1 MSFVSRAL
9 KRWFFSSSSYWEK
22 RYRDGGNSGAG
33 SYNELAAYKADF
45 INNFIRANGVT
56 RLFDFGSGDG
66 NQAGYLQVESY
77 LGVDVSKTAV
87 TMCRDKFK
95 SDSKKRF
102 VVYNPDTFKTE
113 IAAYKPQLSISMD
126 VLYHLVE
133 DEVFTK
139 YMTEL
144 FETAGEHVVIY
155 ASNFDSKDKSLHHRD
170 RNFTP
175 FVERTFPQWSLVK
188 TETNPHRDK
197 SIADFFV
204 YTREQAAV

>member
-9 KRWFFSSSSYWEK
+9 KRWFFTSSSYWEE
-22 RYRDGGNSGAG
+22 RYRKGGNSGAG

-45 INNFIRANGVT
+45 INNFIRANGLT

-66 NQAGYLQVESY
+66 NQAVYLQIENY

-87 TMCRDKFK
+87 AMCRDKFK
-95 SDSKKRF
+95 ADAKKKF
-102 VVYNPDTFKTE
+102 VIYNPESFKGE
-113 IAAYKPQLSISMD
+113 LAAFKPQLSISMD

-133 DEVFTK
+133 DEVFAR
-139 YMTEL
+139 YMADL
-144 FETAGEHVVIY
+144 FGTAGEHVIIY
-155 ASNFDSKDKSLHHRD
+155 ASNFDCKEKSLHHRD

-175 FVERTFPQWSLVK
+175 YVERTFPKWTLVK
-188 TETNPHRDK
+188 TETNPHREK

-204 YTREQAAV
+204 YSKKQAAA